1 MVHDARG
8 SIQKEFSRMVSNL
21 KEPPKRT
28 NEKDEAKKTDDVHL
42 VENLRTKIDV
52 IVHLID
58 KPHFWIYE
66 REYHETPKH
75 RKRRLLVS
83 DIGRRRRRA
92 NASVY

>member
-8 SIQKEFSRMVSNL
+8 SIQKEFSMMVSNL

-28 NEKDEAKKTDDVHL
+28 KEKREAKRTDDVHP
-42 VENLRTKIDV
+42 VQNLITKNDV

-58 KPHFWIYE
+58 GLILGFTE
-66 REYHETPKH
+66 RECHGTPKY
-75 RKRRLLVS
+75 RQRRPVVS